1 MHRSGGAGEC
11 VEEDD
16 GDGGEEKGCDD
27 HQIGEGARRHIRVAS
42 ASASASASGTRV
54 VGLERAEEEALVGGF
69 DLRSGWK
76 YGMVD

>member
-42 ASASASASGTRV
+42 ASASAFFFFPDGGRRLRPHTSTSA
-54 VGLERAEEEALVGGF
+54 
-69 DLRSGWK
+69 
-76 YGMVD
+76 